1 MSIAVPAGAPPIPA
15 EPAQAA
21 KARLYQRGLTD
32 SDRNFAIAMHLS
44 PLAAFIFWPAFFA
57 PIVLWAVR
65 KNESAF
71 NDDHG
76 REMTN
81 ALISF
86 FLYHVAAI
94 ITVIGVIALPVLY
107 VIAIVNMI
115 RGAVA
120 AGRGEYFRYP
130 MTIRF
135 ISLVPAVSSR

>member
-1 MSIAVPAGAPPIPA
+1 MSIAVTANPASPEPIA
-15 EPAQAA
+15 GQAS
-21 KARLYQRGLTD
+21 RVRQRHLTD
-32 SDRNFAIAMHLS
+32 SDRNFSVAMHLA
-44 PLAAFIFWPAFFA
+44 PLVAFLFWPAVFA

-65 KNESAF
+65 KDDSAF

-76 REMTN
+76 REMMN

-86 FLYHVAAI
+86 ALYHVVAV
-94 ITVIGVIALPVLY
+94 ITVIGIIALPVLY

-135 ISLVPAVSSR
+135 LS

>member
-1 MSIAVPAGAPPIPA
+1 MSIAVPAAGS
-15 EPAQAA
+15 EPAPIRPVSLPP
-21 KARLYQRGLTD
+21 ARMRQKGLTD
-32 SDRNFAIAMHLS
+32 SDRNFSIAMHLS
-44 PLAAFIFWPAFFA
+44 PLAGFAFFPFIFT
-57 PIVLWAVR
+57 PIILWAVR
-65 KNESAF
+65 KDQSAF

-86 FLYHVAAI
+86 VLYHLAAV
-94 ITVIGVIALPVLY
+94 ITVIGIVALPVLY
-107 VIAIVNMI
+107 VIAVVNMI

-135 ISLVPAVSSR
+135 IS

>member
-1 MSIAVPAGAPPIPA
+1 MAAESAMSIAVPAAGPRPATVEPLPPP
-15 EPAQAA
+15 PS
-21 KARLYQRGLTD
+21 RMCQRGLTD
-32 SDRNFAIAMHLS
+32 SDRNYSIAIHLA
-44 PLAAFIFWPAFFA
+44 PLAGFAFFPLMFT
-57 PIVLWAVR
+57 PIILWWVR
-65 KNESAF
+65 KDESAF

-86 FLYHVAAI
+86 ILYHVVAFISI
-94 ITVIGVIALPVLY
+94 IGIIALPVLY

-120 AGRGEYFRYP
+120 AGRGEFFRYP

-135 ISLVPAVSSR
+135 IS

>member
-1 MSIAVPAGAPPIPA
+1 MFTP
-15 EPAQAA
+15 
-21 KARLYQRGLTD
+21 
-32 SDRNFAIAMHLS
+32 M
-44 PLAAFIFWPAFFA
+44 
-57 PIVLWAVR
+57 VLWAVR
-65 KNESAF
+65 KDESAF

-86 FLYHVAAI
+86 LIYNLVGF
-94 ITVIGVIALPVLY
+94 ITVIGIIALPVLY
-107 VIAIVNMI
+107 VLAIVNMI

-135 ISLVPAVSSR
+135 LS

>member
-1 MSIAVPAGAPPIPA
+1 MAAESTMSIAVPAAGADPAPIGPL
-15 EPAQAA
+15 P
-21 KARLYQRGLTD
+21 RSRVRQRSLTE
-32 SDRNFAIAMHLS
+32 SERNFSIAIHLS
-44 PLAAFIFWPAFFA
+44 PLAGFAFGLFFFT
-57 PIVLWAVR
+57 PIVLWLIR
-65 KNESAF
+65 RNESEF

-81 ALISF
+81 AIISF
-86 FLYHVAAI
+86 VIYNFVAGI
-94 ITVIGVIALPVLY
+94 MVLLVIGIPALIALW

-135 ISLVPAVSSR
+135 IS

>member
-1 MSIAVPAGAPPIPA
+1 MSIAVSAVGADPAPV
-15 EPAQAA
+15 EPAPAPQG
-21 KARLYQRGLTD
+21 RLRQRHLTD
-32 SDRNFAIAMHLS
+32 SDRNYSIAMHLS
-44 PLAAFIFWPAFFA
+44 PLAGFAFF
-57 PIVLWAVR
+57 PLMFIPMVLWAVR
-65 KNESAF
+65 KDESSF

-86 FLYHVAAI
+86 LIYHVVAF
-94 ITVIGVIALPVLY
+94 ITVIGIVALPVLY

-115 RGAVA
+115 RGAMA

-135 ISLVPAVSSR
+135 IS